1 MSSFA
6 LRLLRPYWK
15 TLIIVIITMVVS
27 TAMALAA
34 PWPLK
39 IVLDS
44 VFGSHPLPSW
54 LESIKSALVGDQS
67 YAVLYLAVG
76 MVIVIAVLNA
86 LSSYFNSYFTESVGQ
101 WIGHDLR
108 RAVYTHLQRLS
119 LSYYDKHE
127 AGNLIS
133 TITDDIEAV
142 EDFASSTMINIAVDI
157 LTMIG
162 MLAVMFYL
170 DWDFTLIAI
179 AVTPLLMLFLYR
191 FRHVVK
197 QASREVRKKE
207 SEIVNVVE
215 EGITSIRVVQ
225 AFARG
230 EYEEKRLE
238 EKSLESVQAAMK
250 ARKVKSLL
258 SPFVTIIV
266 AIGTAAVLWYGAH
279 LVLTNKMTAGSLVVF
294 LQYLTQLFKP
304 IQDLAKMTSSIAQ
317 AAVGLE
323 RIKGV
328 LDADDLIPE
337 LPGAKVVT
345 AIKGRIDFE
354 HVAFGYEADHLIL
367 KDINFTIPAGSM
379 VGFVG
384 ATGGG
389 KSTIISLIPRFY
401 DPVKGTVKIDGEDI
415 RNYSLKSLREQ
426 ISFVLQDTQLFHATI
441 WENIAYGKPNATREQ
456 IVEAAKLANADDF
469 IQKMPK
475 GYDTLVGERGMTLSG
490 GQRQR
495 MGIARALIR
504 NAPMLILDEP
514 TSGLDAESEKLVLEA
529 LERLMKDRTTIVIA
543 HRLVTIR
550 DANLILVLKDG
561 VIAESG
567 THDQLLA
574 KGGLYAQLH
583 EIQYQ
588 EPASGHPAPGTTG
601 PGTTGPGHPAPGL
614 PATDLR
620 GLAAATAT
628 PSQVASQ

>member
-1 MSSFA
+1 
-6 LRLLRPYWK
+6 
-15 TLIIVIITMVVS
+15 
-27 TAMALAA
+27 
-34 PWPLK
+34 
-39 IVLDS
+39 
-44 VFGSHPLPSW
+44 
-54 LESIKSALVGDQS
+54 
-67 YAVLYLAVG
+67 
-76 MVIVIAVLNA
+76 
-86 LSSYFNSYFTESVGQ
+86 VGQ

-127 AGNLIS
+127 TGNLIS

-238 EKSLESVQAAMK
+238 EKSLESVQAAMR
-250 ARKVKSLL
+250 ARKVKSML

-279 LVLTNKMTAGSLVVF
+279 LVLSGKMTAGSLVVF

-323 RIKGV
+323 RIKSV
-328 LDADDLIPE
+328 LDADEEIPE

-354 HVAFGYEADHLIL
+354 HVAFGYEADHLVL
-367 KDINFTIPAGSM
+367 KDVNFTIPAGSM

-401 DPVKGTVKIDGEDI
+401 DPVKGSVKIDGEDI
-415 RNYSLKSLREQ
+415 RNYSLKSLRDQ

-469 IQKMPK
+469 IQKSPK
-475 GYDTLVGERGMTLSG
+475 GYDTLVGERGLTLSG

-495 MGIARALIR
+495 IGIARALIR
-504 NAPMLILDEP
+504 NAPMLVLDEP

-529 LERLMKDRTTIVIA
+529 LERLMKGRTTIVIA

-588 EPASGHPAPGTTG
+588 EPGAGHAA
-601 PGTTGPGHPAPGL
+601 PGHPAMDL
-614 PATDLR
+614 PEI
-620 GLAAATAT
+620 AAATAT
-628 PSQVASQ
+628 PSP